1 MHILRKLLQL
11 LDAKLHRR
19 TPRLVQKLAYGA
31 GSDEEVTPSPTPPR
45 TTASTNE
52 SANQTHPT
60 QSHPVRLTYSPVAVN
75 LDNVPDKTI
84 YPPVL
89 PVPPSSQYTHSV
101 LSISNPQ
108 VPPPPPY
115 VYIVDP
121 VTQIS
126 YPEPPTPV
134 PVPCL
139 TNDAR
144 SYLARVIQNPGVLH
158 PQILPRLDETD
169 DKESFYYFAICKAVV
184 ARKT

>member
-1 MHILRKLLQL
+1 MRILRKLLQF
-11 LDAKLHRR
+11 LDAKLHHR
-19 TPRLVQKLAYGA
+19 TPRLAQKLAYGA
-31 GSDEEVTPSPTPPR
+31 GSDEEVTPNPTPPR
-45 TTASTNE
+45 TIASINK
-52 SANQTHPT
+52 SAHHTHPT

-75 LDNVPDKTI
+75 LDNVQDKIT

-89 PVPPSSQYTHSV
+89 PVPLSSQSTRSV
-101 LSISNPQ
+101 LSVSTPQ
-108 VPPPPPY
+108 VPPPRSIY
-115 VYIVDP
+115 TIDP

-158 PQILPRLDETD
+158 PQILPRLDEID
-169 DKESFYYFAICKAVV
+169 DKESFYYFDICKAVV
-184 ARKT
+184 AGEM

>member
-1 MHILRKLLQL
+1 MRILRKLLQL

-19 TPRLVQKLAYGA
+19 TPRLVPKLAYGA

-75 LDNVPDKTI
+75 LDNAPDKIT
-84 YPPVL
+84 YPLVL

-101 LSISNPQ
+101 LSVSNPQ
-108 VPPPPPY
+108 VPPLRS
-115 VYIVDP
+115 VYITDP

-158 PQILPRLDETD
+158 PQILPRLDEID
-169 DKESFYYFAICKAVV
+169 DKESFYYFAICNAVV
-184 ARKT
+184 AGKI